1 MFFKII
7 KKHSQSRARLGII
20 KTEHGVIHTPA
31 FFPVA
36 TKAAIKGLSP
46 KQIEEIGFKAIL
58 ANTYHLYLQPGNDK
72 VKKLGGLHK
81 FMNWPGPIA
90 TDSGGYQVF
99 SLGCHKTGKVLK
111 ENVILSKRRSDSA
124 VFHGIATLPSVA
136 RNDRESERLLRR
148 CAPRNDKD
156 GKLVKI
162 DQDGVTF
169 TSHLDGSLHRFT
181 PEKSIKIQ
189 EDLGA
194 DLIFAFDE
202 CTSPLAGYD
211 YTKKSMEIT
220 HQWAERCL
228 KVRRRKGQFL
238 FGIVQGGPFKD
249 LRKQSAQFIAGLDFD
264 GLAIGGSFGQG
275 EMKKT
280 LDWVMPHLPENKPR
294 HLLGI
299 GYLNDLKEAVKR
311 GIDLFDCVYPTRL
324 GRHGT
329 FLTDK
334 GEMNIIRK
342 TYQLDKKPI
351 MNKCDCYVCRNF
363 SRAYLHHL
371 FRANEMLGP
380 QLATYHNLWFMARF
394 MEGIRE
400 KIKNGKRIG

>member
-7 KKHSQSRARLGII
+7 KKHSKSKARLGII
-20 KTEHGVIHTPA
+20 ETKHGIINTPA

-36 TKAAIKGLSP
+36 TKATIKGLTP
-46 KQIEEIGFKAIL
+46 EQIKEIGFKAIL
-58 ANTYHLYLQPGNDK
+58 ANTYHLYLQPGNEK
-72 VKKLGGLHK
+72 IKKLGGLHK
-81 FMNWPGPIA
+81 FMNWSGPIA

-111 ENVILSKRRSDSA
+111 EN
-124 VFHGIATLPSVA
+124 
-136 RNDRESERLLRR
+136 NDIYGYKQK
-148 CAPRNDKD
+148 A
-156 GKLVKI
+156 KLVKI
-162 DQDGVTF
+162 DRDGVDF

-194 DLIFAFDE
+194 DIIFAFDE
-202 CTSPLAGYD
+202 CTSPLADYD
-211 YTKKSMEIT
+211 YTKKSMKIT

-228 KVRRRKGQFL
+228 KARKRKDQFL

-249 LRKQSAQFIAGLDFD
+249 LRKESAKYISNLNFD
-264 GLAIGGSFGQG
+264 GIGIGGSFGQN

-280 LDWVMPHLPENKPR
+280 LDWVIPHLAENKPR

-324 GRHGT
+324 GRHGVV
-329 FLTDK
+329 LTDK
-334 GEMNIIRK
+334 GEMSISKKI
-342 TYQLDKKPI
+342 YQLDKKPI
-351 MNKCDCYVCRNF
+351 MNKCNCYVCQNF

-371 FRANEMLGP
+371 FKANEMLGP
-380 QLATYHNLWFMARF
+380 QLATYHNLHFIFQF
-394 MEGIRE
+394 MEKIRE
-400 KIKNGKRIG
+400 GIKNDKRI